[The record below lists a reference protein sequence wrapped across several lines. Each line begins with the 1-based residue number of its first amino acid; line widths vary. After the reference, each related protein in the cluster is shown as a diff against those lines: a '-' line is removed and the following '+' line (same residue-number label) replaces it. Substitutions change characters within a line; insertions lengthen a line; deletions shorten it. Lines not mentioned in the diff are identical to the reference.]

1 MRLRGQFSANKVP
14 VAPDYFV
21 LGLYVLE
28 TQSKYAWCLKI
39 RRGVDSH
46 AYAAVGR
53 FRNQAIL
60 RWRRRLSQDFPY
72 VLNGPA
78 RRAASIKRKRDNV
91 VIPMKRT
98 HARRITN
105 GDLEPVSSPD

>member
-1 MRLRGQFSANKVP
+1 MPLRGQFSTNKVP
-14 VAPDYFV
+14 VAPDYLV

-28 TQSKYAWCLKI
+28 TQSEYVWCLKI

-46 AYAAVGR
+46 AYAALGR
-53 FRNQAIL
+53 FRDQAIL
-60 RWRRRLSQDFPY
+60 RWRLRLSQDFPY
-72 VLNGPA
+72 MLNGPA
-78 RRAASIKRKRDNV
+78 RRLASIKRKRDDV
-91 VIPMKRT
+91 VIPMECT